1 MSERTG
7 EIERT
12 TKETSVSLSIDL
24 DGTGNSE
31 VDTGIA
37 FLDHMLGAFA
47 KHGLF
52 DLKVDAKGDLEVD
65 EHHTIEDTA
74 ICLGRALNAALG
86 EARGIVRVGHS
97 YVPLDE
103 ALARVVVDLSGRGYC
118 VFRAEFDDLRV
129 GQLETDMVR
138 HFFETLAIEG
148 RLNLHAEVLHGRN
161 DHHRIEALYK
171 GLGRALDMASRVDER
186 QAGSI
191 PSTKGT
197 LDRGG

>member
-1 MSERTG
+1 M
-7 EIERT
+7 
-12 TKETSVSLSIDL
+12 
-24 DGTGNSE
+24 
-31 VDTGIA
+31 
-37 FLDHMLGAFA
+37 
-47 KHGLF
+47 
-52 DLKVDAKGDLEVD
+52 
-65 EHHTIEDTA
+65 
-74 ICLGRALNAALG
+74 
-86 EARGIVRVGHS
+86 
-97 YVPLDE
+97 PLDE

-138 HFFETLAIEG
+138 HFFETLAVEG

-161 DHHRIEALYK
+161 DHHRIEALFK
-171 GLGRALDMASRVDER
+171 GLGRALDAASRIDER